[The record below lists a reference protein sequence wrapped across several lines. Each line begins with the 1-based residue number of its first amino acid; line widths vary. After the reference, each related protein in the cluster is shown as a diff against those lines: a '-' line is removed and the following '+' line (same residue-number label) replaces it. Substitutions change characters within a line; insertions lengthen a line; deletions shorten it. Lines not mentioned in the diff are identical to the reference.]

1 MVLICFLHS
10 ICHKAIPNYVKVIVV
25 DSITP
30 TLSENIMVA
39 KTCFQADDID
49 GSKSRRQREDQR

>member
-10 ICHKAIPNYVKVIVV
+10 ICHKAIPDYGKVIVV

-30 TLSENIMVA
+30 ILSESIMVA
-39 KTCFQADDID
+39 KTCFQADD
-49 GSKSRRQREDQR
+49 GSKSRRQTE